1 MKDALAMS
9 DIHPS
14 AIVHDGAEIG
24 AGCKIGPFC
33 MVGPDVVLG
42 ENVTLHSHVVV
53 EGHTEVGPGTQ
64 IRAFSVIGGPPQ
76 HLAYKGE
83 PTRTVI
89 GRDCDI
95 REHVT
100 VHRGMPSAQSLT
112 KVGDRVLLMA
122 QVHVAH
128 DCRVGNDVIIASQAT
143 LGGHVEV
150 GNNVVI
156 GGIAGIHQFV
166 RIGDRAMVGG
176 CAAVSWDVIPF
187 GLCGGNHARLAG
199 LNLIGMKRAGMEREA
214 ISALRAAFRDLF
226 LADGPT
232 FRDRLDPVAARYAD
246 TPEVVKLI
254 AFIRADSNRRLL
266 SVSRRTDSTGDAG
279 L

>member
-1 MKDALAMS
+1 MT
-9 DIHPS
+9 DIHPT
-14 AIVHDGAEIG
+14 ALVHPNAQIG
-24 AGCKIGPFC
+24 AGCQIGPFC
-33 MVGPDVVLG
+33 MVGADVVLHDG
-42 ENVTLHSHVVV
+42 VILHSHVVI
-53 EGHTEVGPGTQ
+53 EGHTEIGRGTQ
-64 IRAFSVIGGPPQ
+64 VRAFTVIGGPPQ

-89 GRDCDI
+89 GENCDI

-100 VHRGMPSAQSLT
+100 VHRGMPSARSLT

-128 DCRVGNDVIIASQAT
+128 DCTVGNDVIIASQAT

-166 RIGDRAMVGG
+166 RIGARAMVGG
-176 CAAVSWDVIPF
+176 CAAVSFDVIPF

-199 LNLIGMKRAGMEREA
+199 LNVIGMKRSGMSRESIAG
-214 ISALRAAFRDLF
+214 LRAAYRDLF
-226 LADGPT
+226 LAEGVP
-232 FRDRLDPVAARYAD
+232 FRDRLDDISARYGEV
-246 TPEVVKLI
+246 PEVGQMLD
-254 AFIRADSNRRLL
+254 FIRADSNRKLL
-266 SVSRRTDSTGDAG
+266 SVSRRAENGDAG